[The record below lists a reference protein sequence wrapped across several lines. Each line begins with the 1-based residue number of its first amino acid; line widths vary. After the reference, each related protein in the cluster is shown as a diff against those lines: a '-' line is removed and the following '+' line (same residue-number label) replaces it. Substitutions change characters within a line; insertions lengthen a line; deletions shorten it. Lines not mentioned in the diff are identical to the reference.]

1 MLPTT
6 WAALRGTGT
15 AFDDG
20 DYLPSEA
27 SVGIRQSLQ
36 GLSPK
41 EHAQMLHMY
50 RQAASQ

>member
-20 DYLPSEA
+20 DYLRPEA
-27 SVGIRQSLQ
+27 RVGIRQSPQ
-36 GLSPK
+36 DLSPK
-41 EHAQMLHMY
+41 GRAQMLQMY
-50 RQAASQ
+50 RQAAGQ